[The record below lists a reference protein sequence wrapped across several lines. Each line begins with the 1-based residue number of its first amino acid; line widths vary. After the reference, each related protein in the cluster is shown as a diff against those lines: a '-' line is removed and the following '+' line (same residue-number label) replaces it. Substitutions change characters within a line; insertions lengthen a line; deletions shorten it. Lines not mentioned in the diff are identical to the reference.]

1 MIAREFPFTAAES
14 EDISAALRTYHA
26 KISSRGNK
34 PWYKHV
40 DLRRVLTSILGGDSM
55 SALVDGYLVV
65 YDIGET
71 WYSPHKVLEEVM
83 VIRIYPGGDFLQV
96 PKFLESKAK
105 AHGCAMV
112 CVGTALAR
120 SDAALI
126 KIYER
131 SGYQVAAV
139 QLTKTIL

>member
-1 MIAREFPFTAAES
+1 MIAREYPFTAAES
-14 EDISAALRTYHA
+14 EDISAALRTYHE
-26 KISSRGNK
+26 KINSRGKK

-40 DLRRVLTSILGGDSM
+40 DLRRVLTSILGGDSL

-71 WYSPHKVLEEVM
+71 WYSQHRILEEVM
-83 VIRIYPGGDFLQV
+83 VIRVYPGGSFPNV

-112 CVGTALAR
+112 SVGTALAR
-120 SDAALI
+120 SDPALV
-126 KIYER
+126 KLYEQA
-131 SGYQVAAV
+131 GYQVAAV
-139 QLTKTIL
+139 QLTKSL

>member
-1 MIAREFPFTAAES
+1 MIAREYPFTAAES
-14 EDISAALRTYHA
+14 EDISAALRTYHE

-71 WYSPHKVLEEVM
+71 WYSAHRILEEIM
-83 VIRIYPGGDFLQV
+83 VIQIYTGGRFSNV

-112 CVGTALAR
+112 SVGTALAR
-120 SDAALI
+120 SDPALV
-126 KIYER
+126 KVYEKV
-131 SGYQVAAV
+131 GYQVAAV